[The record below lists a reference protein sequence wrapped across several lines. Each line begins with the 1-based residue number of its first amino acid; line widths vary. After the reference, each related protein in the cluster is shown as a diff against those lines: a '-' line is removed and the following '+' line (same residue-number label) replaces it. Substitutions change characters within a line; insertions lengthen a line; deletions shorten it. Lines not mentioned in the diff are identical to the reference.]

1 MTSSCISY
9 LHVLPR
15 SQASYKPLGAA
26 VFMLIDKSQNVGL
39 DSIVVSIPHC
49 GCGDPSSILG
59 LVIVFLS
66 RGATI
71 DVFWIISP
79 VIDVN
84 FGLFHSIVAKMRNYN
99 QLFRIY

>member
-59 LVIVFLS
+59 LVRVFLPLEAIVS
-66 RGATI
+66 CS
-71 DVFWIISP
+71 FWISAVISYR
-79 VIDVN
+79 
-84 FGLFHSIVAKMRNYN
+84 LERCRNAC
-99 QLFRIY
+99 